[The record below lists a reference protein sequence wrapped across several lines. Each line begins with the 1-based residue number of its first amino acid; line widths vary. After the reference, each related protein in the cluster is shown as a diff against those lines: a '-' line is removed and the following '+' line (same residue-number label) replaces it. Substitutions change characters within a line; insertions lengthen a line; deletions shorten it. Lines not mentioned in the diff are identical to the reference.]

1 MDDHREE
8 RFVPVTAPASPFAVR
23 RQGCGPFLRASSDD
37 PSILLR
43 HKDGGPGVDEDG
55 PKVAAVPA
63 LGCLSAA
70 GAPAAQSMS
79 EQIDTDPLR
88 YMRRP

>member
-8 RFVPVTAPASPFAVR
+8 NFVPVSAPTGPVAFR
-23 RQGCGPFLRASSDD
+23 RRGPGPFVGDSSDG
-37 PSILLR
+37 PSILLG

-55 PKVAAVPA
+55 PKVAALPA
-63 LGCLSAA
+63 LGYLSAA
-70 GAPAAQSMS
+70 GPWRQSRCQS
-79 EQIDTDPLR
+79 TSTDPLR

>member
-8 RFVPVTAPASPFAVR
+8 NFVPVTAPASPFAVR
-23 RQGCGPFLRASSDD
+23 RPGPGPFSSARSDGR
-37 PSILLR
+37 SILLG

-55 PKVAAVPA
+55 PKVAGLPA
-63 LGCLSAA
+63 LGCLS
-70 GAPAAQSMS
+70 GGRVPAAKSMS
-79 EQIDTDPLR
+79 EQIDTDALR

>member
-1 MDDHREE
+1 ML
-8 RFVPVTAPASPFAVR
+8 VSAPASPCAVR
-23 RQGCGPFLRASSDD
+23 RRWPGPFLSASGDG
-37 PSILLR
+37 PSVLLGHEDR
-43 HKDGGPGVDEDG
+43 GPEVHEDG
-55 PKVAAVPA
+55 PKVAALPA

-79 EQIDTDPLR
+79 EHIDIDPLR

>member
-8 RFVPVTAPASPFAVR
+8 NFVPVAAAASPFAVR
-23 RQGCGPFLRASSDD
+23 RRGAGAFLSSSSDG
-37 PSILLR
+37 PSILLG

-55 PKVAAVPA
+55 PKVAALPA
-63 LGCLSAA
+63 LGCLS
-70 GAPAAQSMS
+70 GGRVPAAQSMS

>member
-8 RFVPVTAPASPFAVR
+8 DFVPVTAPASPCAVR
-23 RQGCGPFLRASSDD
+23 RRGPGPFLCASSDG
-37 PSILLR
+37 PSILLG

-55 PKVAAVPA
+55 PKVAALPA